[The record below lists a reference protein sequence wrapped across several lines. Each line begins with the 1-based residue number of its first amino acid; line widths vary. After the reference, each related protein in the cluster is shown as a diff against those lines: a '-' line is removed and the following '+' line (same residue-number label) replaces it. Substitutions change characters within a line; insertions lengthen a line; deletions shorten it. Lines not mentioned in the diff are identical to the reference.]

1 MPDLT
6 LLQPFNL
13 NTTGN
18 FTFANTSVTGNLS
31 SGNANLGNLVLAN
44 YFSGNGSLLT
54 GIIASSATTAATVTT
69 NAQPNI
75 TSVGT
80 LASLTVTGNITSG
93 NASLGNLVTATY
105 FSGNGSLLT
114 GLPSGYAN
122 SDVAT
127 FLASYGSNIISTTG
141 NVTAGYFIGNGSTLS
156 AIAGANVTGNVTS
169 AVQSHFANIANSV
182 AGSNVSGQVGNALVA
197 GTVYTNAQPN
207 ITSVGTLVSL
217 TVTGN
222 ITSGNASLG
231 NLASATY
238 FSGDGSFLTNI
249 TGANVTGIV
258 ANATYATSAGSA
270 TTAATVTTNAQPNIT
285 SVGTLASLTVTGNV
299 TSGNASLGN
308 LASATYFSGNGSLLT
323 GITGTYSN
331 SNVAAYLPTYTG
343 NFTAGNANVTGTIT
357 VASITTSGSAG
368 NITGANY
375 INANYFIGDG
385 SLLTGLPASYSNS
398 NVAAYLPTY
407 TGNFTAGNANITGTM
422 TVASITTSGSAGN
435 ITGAN
440 YVISNYFSGN
450 GSLLTSITGGNVT
463 GNVTSAVQ
471 SHFANIANSVAG
483 SNISGQ
489 VGNALVA
496 GTVYTNAQPNIT
508 SVGTLASL
516 TVTGNITSG
525 NASLGNLASATYF
538 SGDGN
543 LLTNITGGNVTGNVT
558 SAVQSH
564 FANIAN
570 SVAGSN
576 ISGQVGNALVA
587 GTVYTN
593 AQPNITSVGTLVS
606 LSVSGDATVTGNFT
620 VGGTTT
626 YINVETFRV
635 EDPIIELG
643 GGANGDPLTTNDG
656 KDRGTL
662 LHYYTTGV
670 VDAFM
675 GWDNSNGEFAFGSN
689 VSVSSE
695 VVTFNNFGNIRASY
709 FIGNGSQLTGT
720 IANAN
725 YSTYAGTVITAAQP
739 NITSVGTLA
748 SLSITGNVTSGNAS
762 LGNLATASYFSGDG
776 SLLTGIV
783 AGYSNT
789 NVAAYLPTYTGNVSA
804 NYFIGNGSTLT
815 YITGANV
822 NGNVTSAVQSHY
834 ANIANSVAGGNVSGQ
849 VGNAL
854 VAGTVYTNAQPN
866 ITSVGSLTGLTVSNA
881 TGVVDFT
888 TTANVTLGAVSNL
901 HISGGTDGYV
911 LKTNGSGT
919 LAWVAQPTP
928 GGSDTQVQF
937 NDGGSFGGNS
947 AFTFNKITG
956 NVVITGNLVTGSG
969 TGGNISGLNYVTAN
983 YLTGT
988 LTTAVQPNIT
998 SVGTLASLTVTGNIT
1013 SGNASL
1019 GNLAT
1024 ASYFT
1029 GNGSLLTYITGSN
1042 VIGNVTSAVQSHYA
1056 NIANSVAGSNVSGQV
1071 GNALVAGTV
1080 YTNAQPNITSV
1091 GSLSSL
1097 TVTGLITATGTGL
1110 KAANVQD
1117 SSGTITI
1124 TTKYNNV
1131 SGDVGIYGNLNVG
1144 TSGTG
1149 FFIGNGSYLSG
1160 LTGGNV
1166 SGQVGNAL
1174 VAGTVYTNAQPN
1186 ITSVGTIAGLTG
1198 TGVFDLTGTSNV
1210 ALGAVGNV
1218 HISGGTAGYVLSTD
1232 GSGALSW
1239 VAQSGGGGG
1248 SYGNSNVADYLPTYT
1263 GNVSA
1268 NYFIGNGSVLTGQVG
1283 NALIA
1288 STVYTNAQPNITSV
1302 GSLSGLTVSNA
1313 TGVVNFTTTANVTLG
1328 NVSNLH
1334 ISGGSANYVLQTDG
1348 SGALSWVAQSG
1359 GGGGGSPTI
1368 TDDTTTNATYYPVYA
1383 TASSGSLSTAGVSS
1397 TKLQFNPSLGQLTIT
1412 DLNSLSDATL
1422 KTNWQ
1427 TIDDPFSILDQLF
1440 GMGFE
1445 WTDNGRKSYGLSAQ
1459 NVEQILPEL
1468 VGTTAQGKKT
1478 VNYIPIIAFL
1488 LEALKKNNKE
1498 LQEIRNSIKP
1508 KRQSTK
1514 KDK

>member
-407 TGNFTAGNANITGTM
+407 TGNISANYFIGDGSLLTGLPASYSNSNVAAYLPTYTGNFTAGNANITGTM

-450 GSLLTSITGGNVT
+450 GSLLTS
-463 GNVTSAVQ
+463 
-471 SHFANIANSVAG
+471 
-483 SNISGQ
+483 
-489 VGNALVA
+489 
-496 GTVYTNAQPNIT
+496 
-508 SVGTLASL
+508 
-516 TVTGNITSG
+516 
-525 NASLGNLASATYF
+525 
-538 SGDGN
+538 
-543 LLTNITGGNVTGNVT
+543 ITGGNVTGNVT

>member
-31 SGNANLGNLVLAN
+31 SGNANLGNLVSAN

-54 GIIASSATTAATVTT
+54 G
-69 NAQPNI
+69 
-75 TSVGT
+75 
-80 LASLTVTGNITSG
+80 
-93 NASLGNLVTATY
+93 
-105 FSGNGSLLT
+105 
-114 GLPSGYAN
+114 LPAGYAN
-122 SDVAT
+122 SNVAAYLPT
-127 FLASYGSNIISTTG
+127 YTG
-141 NVTAGYFIGNGSTLS
+141 NVSANYFIGNGSTLTNITGS
-156 AIAGANVTGNVTS
+156 NVDGNVTS
-169 AVQSHFANIANSV
+169 AVQSHYANIANSV

-207 ITSVGTLVSL
+207 ITSVGTLSSL

-222 ITSGNASLG
+222 ITGGNFVTTGKVYASDFVNGGTGIYLAAGPSGYINFFTSTGDKVSIKDNGNIDVVGTANVGNLITSGNITSGNANLG
-231 NLASATY
+231 NLAT
-238 FSGDGSFLTNI
+238 
-249 TGANVTGIV
+249 AN
-258 ANATYATSAGSA
+258 
-270 TTAATVTTNAQPNIT
+270 
-285 SVGTLASLTVTGNV
+285 
-299 TSGNASLGN
+299 
-308 LASATYFSGNGSLLT
+308 YFSGNGSLLT
-323 GITGTYSN
+323 G
-331 SNVAAYLPTYTG
+331 
-343 NFTAGNANVTGTIT
+343 
-357 VASITTSGSAG
+357 
-368 NITGANY
+368 
-375 INANYFIGDG
+375 
-385 SLLTGLPASYSNS
+385 LPAGYANS

-407 TGNFTAGNANITGTM
+407 TGNFTAGNANISGSLVTGT
-422 TVASITTSGSAGN
+422 ITTAADSGN
-435 ITGAN
+435 ISGAN
-440 YVISNYFSGN
+440 YVVANYFSGN
-450 GSLLTSITGGNVT
+450 GSLLTSLTGANVT
-463 GNVTSAVQ
+463 GYVPLSTAANTAATVT
-471 SHFANIANSVAG
+471 
-483 SNISGQ
+483 
-489 VGNALVA
+489 
-496 GTVYTNAQPNIT
+496 TNAQPNIT
-508 SVGTLASL
+508 SVGTLS
-516 TVTGNITSG
+516 
-525 NASLGNLASATYF
+525 
-538 SGDGN
+538 
-543 LLTNITGGNVTGNVT
+543 
-558 SAVQSH
+558 
-564 FANIAN
+564 
-570 SVAGSN
+570 
-576 ISGQVGNALVA
+576 
-587 GTVYTN
+587 
-593 AQPNITSVGTLVS
+593 S

-635 EDPIIELG
+635 EDPLIELG

-725 YSTYAGTVITAAQP
+725 YSTYAGTVITSAQP

-748 SLSITGNVTSGNAS
+748 SLTVTGNVTSGNAS

-776 SLLTGIV
+776 SLLTGLP
-783 AGYSNT
+783 ASYSNT

-822 NGNVTSAVQSHY
+822 TGNVTSAVQSHY
-834 ANIANSVAGGNVSGQ
+834 ANIANSVAGSNVSGQ
-849 VGNAL
+849 VSNAL

-866 ITSVGSLTGLTVSNA
+866 ITSVGSLSGLTVSNA

-919 LAWVAQPTP
+919 LAWVARTTP

-947 AFTFNKITG
+947 AFTFNKTTG

-1091 GSLSSL
+1091 GTLSSL
-1097 TVTGLITATGTGL
+1097 SVTGNITSGNIDSGNSAIANYFTGNGIYIS
-1110 KAANVQD
+1110 NI
-1117 SSGTITI
+1117 SGA
-1124 TTKYNNV
+1124 NV
-1131 SGDVGIYGNLNVG
+1131 SGTVANATYA
-1144 TSGTG
+1144 TSA
-1149 FFIGNGSYLSG
+1149 GSATSA
-1160 LTGGNV
+1160 TT
-1166 SGQVGNAL
+1166 
-1174 VAGTVYTNAQPN
+1174 AGTVTTNAQPN

-1288 STVYTNAQPNITSV
+1288 GTVYTNAQPNITSVGSLNSLTVTGLITATGTGLKAANVQDSSGTITITTKYNSVSGDVGIYGNLNVGTSGTGFFIGDGGYISNITASNITGQVSNALIAGTVYTNAQPNITSV

-1328 NVSNLH
+1328 SVSNLH

-1348 SGALSWVAQSG
+1348 SGTLSWAA

-1368 TDDTTTNATYYPVYA
+1368 ADDTTTNATYYPVYA

-1397 TKLQFNPSLGQLTIT
+1397 TKLQFNPSLGQLTVT

-1427 TIDDPFSILDQLF
+1427 IIDDPFSILDQLF

-1459 NVEQILPEL
+1459 NVESILPEL

>member
-31 SGNANLGNLVLAN
+31 SGNANLGNLVSAN

-54 GIIASSATTAATVTT
+54 G
-69 NAQPNI
+69 
-75 TSVGT
+75 
-80 LASLTVTGNITSG
+80 
-93 NASLGNLVTATY
+93 
-105 FSGNGSLLT
+105 
-114 GLPSGYAN
+114 LPAGYAN
-122 SDVAT
+122 SNVAAYLPT
-127 FLASYGSNIISTTG
+127 YTG
-141 NVTAGYFIGNGSTLS
+141 NVSANYFIGNGSTLTNITGS
-156 AIAGANVTGNVTS
+156 NVDGNVTS
-169 AVQSHFANIANSV
+169 AVQSHYANIANSV

-207 ITSVGTLVSL
+207 ITSVGTLSSL

-222 ITSGNASLG
+222 ITGGNFVTTGKVYASDFVNGGTGIYLAAGPSGYINFFTSTGDKVSIKDNGNIDVVGTANVGNLITSGNITSGNANLG
-231 NLASATY
+231 NLAT
-238 FSGDGSFLTNI
+238 
-249 TGANVTGIV
+249 AN
-258 ANATYATSAGSA
+258 
-270 TTAATVTTNAQPNIT
+270 
-285 SVGTLASLTVTGNV
+285 
-299 TSGNASLGN
+299 
-308 LASATYFSGNGSLLT
+308 YFSGNGSLLT
-323 GITGTYSN
+323 G
-331 SNVAAYLPTYTG
+331 
-343 NFTAGNANVTGTIT
+343 
-357 VASITTSGSAG
+357 
-368 NITGANY
+368 
-375 INANYFIGDG
+375 
-385 SLLTGLPASYSNS
+385 LPAGYANS

-407 TGNFTAGNANITGTM
+407 TGNFTAGNANISGSLVTGT
-422 TVASITTSGSAGN
+422 ITTAADSGN
-435 ITGAN
+435 ISGAN
-440 YVISNYFSGN
+440 YVVANYFSGN
-450 GSLLTSITGGNVT
+450 GSLLTSLTGANVT
-463 GNVTSAVQ
+463 GYVPLSTAANTAATVT
-471 SHFANIANSVAG
+471 
-483 SNISGQ
+483 
-489 VGNALVA
+489 
-496 GTVYTNAQPNIT
+496 TNAQPNIT
-508 SVGTLASL
+508 SVGTLS
-516 TVTGNITSG
+516 
-525 NASLGNLASATYF
+525 
-538 SGDGN
+538 
-543 LLTNITGGNVTGNVT
+543 
-558 SAVQSH
+558 
-564 FANIAN
+564 
-570 SVAGSN
+570 
-576 ISGQVGNALVA
+576 
-587 GTVYTN
+587 
-593 AQPNITSVGTLVS
+593 S

-635 EDPIIELG
+635 EDPLIELG

-725 YSTYAGTVITAAQP
+725 YSTYAGTVITSAQP

-748 SLSITGNVTSGNAS
+748 SLTVTGNITSGNAD

-776 SLLTGIV
+776 SLLTGLP
-783 AGYSNT
+783 ASYSNT

-822 NGNVTSAVQSHY
+822 TGNVTSAVQSHY
-834 ANIANSVAGGNVSGQ
+834 ANIANSVAGSNVSGQ
-849 VGNAL
+849 VSNAL

-866 ITSVGSLTGLTVSNA
+866 ITSVGSLSGLTVSNA

-919 LAWVAQPTP
+919 LAWVARTTP

-947 AFTFNKITG
+947 AFTFNKTTG

-1091 GSLSSL
+1091 GTLSSL
-1097 TVTGLITATGTGL
+1097 SVTGNITSGNIDSGNSAIANYFTGNGIYIS
-1110 KAANVQD
+1110 NI
-1117 SSGTITI
+1117 SGA
-1124 TTKYNNV
+1124 NV
-1131 SGDVGIYGNLNVG
+1131 SGTVANATYA
-1144 TSGTG
+1144 TSA
-1149 FFIGNGSYLSG
+1149 GSATSA
-1160 LTGGNV
+1160 TT
-1166 SGQVGNAL
+1166 
-1174 VAGTVYTNAQPN
+1174 AGTVTTNAQPN

-1288 STVYTNAQPNITSV
+1288 GTVYTNAQPNITSVGSLNSLTVTGLITATGTGLKAANVQDSSGTITITTKYNSVSGDVGIYGNLNVGTSGTGFFIGDGGYISNITASNITGQVSNALIAGTVYTNAQPNITSV

-1328 NVSNLH
+1328 SVSNLH

-1348 SGALSWVAQSG
+1348 SGTLSWAA

-1368 TDDTTTNATYYPVYA
+1368 ADDTTTNATYYPVYA

-1397 TKLQFNPSLGQLTIT
+1397 TKLQFNPSLGQLTVT

-1427 TIDDPFSILDQLF
+1427 IIDDPFSILDQLF

-1459 NVEQILPEL
+1459 NVESILPEL